1 MNFDT
6 VMEVTSFVASLLTAI
21 ASILIPII
29 LYRSQKQKA
38 TLDYI
43 KSGRD
48 SWIQIDLALIGRPS
62 LLRQADRILS
72 PDSEQL
78 SDEEREK
85 IWLALMIL
93 NVAFSDFIGLK
104 YGYHEREER
113 KTLLGFIR
121 NLMKDETTYNL
132 SQNAYNEAFRAA
144 CRTAR
149 REILAERADQPQRP
163 VPKPHDAVPL
173 ANVQAG

>member
-1 MNFDT
+1 MNFDLI
-6 VMEVTSFVASLLTAI
+6 MEITSFIASLLTGI

-48 SWIQIDLALIGRPS
+48 SWIQIDLALIGRPA
-62 LLRQADRILS
+62 LLRQADSILS
-72 PDSEQL
+72 PGSEHI
-78 SDEEREK
+78 SDAEREK

-104 YGYHEREER
+104 YGYHEREE
-113 KTLLGFIR
+113 KKVLHGFIR
-121 NLMKDETTYNL
+121 NLMQDETTFSL

-144 CRTAR
+144 CRDAR
-149 REILAERADQPQRP
+149 KEILAERER
-163 VPKPHDAVPL
+163 HR
-173 ANVQAG
+173 QAGQTLGNSELQSA

>member
-6 VMEVTSFVASLLTAI
+6 VMEVTSFIASLLPAI
-21 ASILIPII
+21 ASILIPVI

-48 SWIQIDLALIGRPS
+48 SWIQIDLALLGKPA
-62 LLRQADRILS
+62 LLRHADTILS
-72 PDSEQL
+72 PGSEHL

-85 IWLALMIL
+85 IWLGLMIL

-104 YGYHEREER
+104 YGYHEREEK
-113 KTLLGFIR
+113 KTLVGFIR

-132 SQNAYNEAFRAA
+132 SQNAYNEAFRAL
-144 CRTAR
+144 CREAR
-149 REILAERADQPQRP
+149 EEVLAERARQL
-163 VPKPHDAVPL
+163 DAPAAPPL
-173 ANVQAG
+173 AALTAATL